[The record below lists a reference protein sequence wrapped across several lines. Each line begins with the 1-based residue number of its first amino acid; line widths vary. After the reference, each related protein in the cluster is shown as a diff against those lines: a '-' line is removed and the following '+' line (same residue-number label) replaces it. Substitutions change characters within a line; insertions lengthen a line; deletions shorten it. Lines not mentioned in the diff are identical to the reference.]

1 VEAVPATERHAF
13 RADLLSA
20 REAGA
25 HAVGAQRTKSKNAIW
40 EIWISFCNSC
50 DVNRYLTDVGNP
62 VVFFQVFGE
71 RFRDGR
77 LSPSG
82 KPVKSRSVED
92 AWRKI
97 GQTMADM
104 GYRDYRNILYTNKLV
119 RPLAQQLKGYAR
131 DDDPAERVKPVPLAI
146 ARHPGTV
153 ARTQKEQAIAD
164 MCIIGFFFLC
174 RPGEFVETPNSDSL
188 SRPFRLEDVEFL
200 VQQRGY
206 RGNVI
211 PLAALASA
219 RAATLWYNNQKNGVR
234 GQGVTMGAS
243 GDPHVCP
250 VRTLAR
256 RIRHLRD
263 NNAAADTPIYS
274 FWEDGQRS
282 EVYSVHVTHALRL
295 AAAALLPELGIEP
308 RDISCRSLRP
318 GGATAMLCARI
329 DLNVTRLVG
338 RWRSDEMLKYLHV
351 QTAALMQNYSR
362 QMLEFGHFSYN
373 HTDDVR
379 NSEYFLPSPVARDN
393 THPLHPDP

>member
-40 EIWISFCNSC
+40 QTWVSFCNSC
-50 DVNRYLTDVGNP
+50 DVDRYLTDVGDS

-82 KPVKSRSVED
+82 KPVKARSVED

-119 RPLAQQLKGYAR
+119 RPLAQQLRGYMR
-131 DDDPAERVKPVPLAI
+131 DGDPAERVKPVPLAI

-164 MCIIGFFFLC
+164 KCIIGFFFLC
-174 RPGEFVETPNSDSL
+174 RPGEFVETTNSDSL
-188 SRPFRLEDVEFL
+188 SRPFRLGDVELL

-206 RGNVI
+206 RGDVI
-211 PLAALASA
+211 PLEALASA
-219 RAATLWYNNQKNGVR
+219 RVR

-256 RIRHLRD
+256 RIRHLRE

-274 FWEDGQRS
+274 FWEDGQRL

-295 AAAALLPELGIEP
+295 AAAALLP
-308 RDISCRSLRP
+308 
-318 GGATAMLCARI
+318 AR
-329 DLNVTRLVG
+329 
-338 RWRSDEMLKYLHV
+338 H
-351 QTAALMQNYSR
+351 
-362 QMLEFGHFSYN
+362 
-373 HTDDVR
+373 
-379 NSEYFLPSPVARDN
+379 FLPQPPPRGRHRYVMRLDRPRCHPARRPMALRRN
-393 THPLHPDP
+393 A